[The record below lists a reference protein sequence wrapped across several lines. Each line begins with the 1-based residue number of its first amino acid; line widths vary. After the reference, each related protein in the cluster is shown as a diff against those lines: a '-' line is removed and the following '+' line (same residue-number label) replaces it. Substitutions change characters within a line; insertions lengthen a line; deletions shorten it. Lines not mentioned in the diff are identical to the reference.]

1 MKARVPQLSKRQEKL
16 ARQEIDFLV
25 EKAWR
30 EKEDQVSVDL
40 TRRILKT
47 LCRVLY
53 TEFGWGRTRLIRL
66 INAFTKCMEE
76 SDTDEVY
83 WEHTDRIVMDHL
95 GLDFKKRDYTENGK
109 VVTYDD

>member
-16 ARQEIDFLV
+16 ARQEIDLLV

-83 WEHTDRIVMDHL
+83 WEHTDRIVMDRL

>member
-1 MKARVPQLSKRQEKL
+1 MKARVPQLSSRQKKL
-16 ARQEIDFLV
+16 AKQEIDVLID
-25 EKAWR
+25 KAWR
-30 EKEDQVSVDL
+30 EKEEQFTIDL

-53 TEFGWGRTRLIRL
+53 TEFGWGRIRLIRL
-66 INAFTKCMEE
+66 INAFTKCMDD

-83 WEHTDRIVMDHL
+83 WEHTDRIVIDQL
-95 GLDFKKRDYTENGK
+95 GLDFGKRDYTENGK